1 MRDHELRR
9 KAVAEMH
16 LRRWPL
22 IESPSTIIQ
31 WVLMV
36 ADADREAELL
46 AIKAK
51 ADDSDSIERPTHLA
65 GTLGADVR
73 FSWERHSEGTSLTL
87 FVSGPVE
94 SGFGS
99 LVDDARISSALEWAL
114 SLPGE
119 VVRCTRI
126 LLVADDAAAAKAM
139 ENAEWEQD
147 ELVSSYVG
155 TSEMRMWS
163 DFRIK
168 GDGFGRLV
176 VAANA
181 THPSDLTRT
190 LQQLQELG
198 NYRNRALLGLPLAR
212 ASWPRLNAAES
223 SLRDLANRV
232 ARNLETDDQL
242 LDSLSDLSLE
252 LASLSTGMRFRMDA
266 TKAYARLVE
275 ERLEQLRPR
284 PIKGYSSLDDFT
296 QRRFRPAMNT
306 CSASTDRLDELAVR
320 AEQLSSLLRARIETR
335 IENQNAELLVSMER
349 SISLQV
355 RLQQLVEGLS
365 VVALSYYL
373 LALIKL
379 LLEGIAKSMPAIEPT
394 KLIGILVIPVVL
406 AVWLAMVLVKRR
418 LFGAEAEK

>member
-16 LRRWPL
+16 LRRWP
-22 IESPSTIIQ
+22 IVESPSTIIQ
-31 WVLMV
+31 WVVMV
-36 ADADREAELL
+36 ADADRAEELA

-51 ADDSDSIERPTHLA
+51 AAASDSVQNPTHLDGA
-65 GTLGADVR
+65 LGPDLR

-87 FVSGPVE
+87 FVGGE
-94 SGFGS
+94 AGQGFGD
-99 LVDDARISSALEWAL
+99 LAADERVAAALAWAN

-119 VVRCTRI
+119 IVRCTRI
-126 LLVADDAAAAKAM
+126 LLTTDDAAAERAM
-139 ENAEWEQD
+139 QGVAWERD
-147 ELVSSYVG
+147 ELVSSHIGNG
-155 TSEMRMWS
+155 TMRMWS

-168 GDGFGRLV
+168 DDGFGRLV
-176 VAANA
+176 VAANG

-212 ASWPRLNAAES
+212 ESWPRLNAAES
-223 SLRDLANRV
+223 SLRDLADRV
-232 ARNLETDDQL
+232 AKDQETDDQL

-252 LASLSTGMRFRMDA
+252 LASLSTAMRFRMDA
-266 TKAYARLVE
+266 SKAYAQLVE

-284 PIKGYSSLDDFT
+284 PIDGFSSLDDFT

-306 CSASTDRLDELAVR
+306 CTASMDRLGELAVR
-320 AEQLSSLLRARIETR
+320 AEQLSSLLRARIDTR
-335 IENQNAELLVSMER
+335 IENQNGELLSSMER
-349 SISLQV
+349 SISMQV

-373 LALIKL
+373 LGLIKL
-379 LLEGIAKSMPAIEPT
+379 VLDGVAKATHRFEASTILALL
-394 KLIGILVIPVVL
+394 VVPVVL
-406 AVWLAMVLVKRR
+406 LVWIAMAFAKRR
-418 LFGAEAEK
+418 LFGSGVEK